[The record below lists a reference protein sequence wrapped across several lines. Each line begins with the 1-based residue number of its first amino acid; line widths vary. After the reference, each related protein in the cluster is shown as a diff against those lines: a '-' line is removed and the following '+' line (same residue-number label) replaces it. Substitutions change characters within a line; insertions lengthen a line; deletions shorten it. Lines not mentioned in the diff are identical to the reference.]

1 MVDYQMIGK
10 RIREYRM
17 RRGLTQTALA
27 ERAGVE
33 PTNVSHIERAAT
45 KVSLPTLL
53 RIANALDASLDE
65 LVYGNLKRSAH
76 ISEGIIAE
84 LLSDCTPEELLALA
98 GILRAAKEAVR
109 GIKK

>member
-33 PTNVSHIERAAT
+33 PTNVSHI
-45 KVSLPTLL
+45 
-53 RIANALDASLDE
+53 
-65 LVYGNLKRSAH
+65 
-76 ISEGIIAE
+76 
-84 LLSDCTPEELLALA
+84 
-98 GILRAAKEAVR
+98 
-109 GIKK
+109 